1 MCYNRGLI
9 FFLSFA
15 ILFSCSTQKII
26 TSKNEERGYYEDLSI
41 LRSQEQPKKSI
52 KEEKVILSSQVK
64 NNISLELDTII
75 QIIRRESDNIKFLDG
90 FTIQLYLGDDRNKAE
105 ETEQKISEIDS
116 LIFKNTVF
124 TQPNYRVK
132 IGQYTDRFKVNE
144 EYQKFKKLFPNAII
158 IPERVKIN

>member
-1 MCYNRGLI
+1 MCDNRGLI

-15 ILFSCSTQKII
+15 ILFSCGTQKTI

-52 KEEKVILSSQVK
+52 KEEKIISSNQVK
-64 NNISLELDTII
+64 NNISLELDTIL
-75 QIIRRESDNIKFLDG
+75 QIIRSESDNIKFLDG

-132 IGQYTDRFKVNE
+132 IGQYTDRFKDTASPIPAYSASLE
-144 EYQKFKKLFPNAII
+144 IIFNAFI
-158 IPERVKIN
+158 

>member
-1 MCYNRGLI
+1 MCDNRGLI

-15 ILFSCSTQKII
+15 ILLSCSTQKII

-52 KEEKVILSSQVK
+52 KEEKVISSSQVK

-75 QIIRRESDNIKFLDG
+75 QIIRGESDNIKFLDG
-90 FTIQLYLGDDRNKAE
+90 FTIQLYLGDNRNKAE
-105 ETEQKISEIDS
+105 ETEQKITEIDS

-132 IGQYTDRFKVNE
+132 IGQYIDRFKVNE
-144 EYQKFKKLFPNAII
+144 EYQRFKKLFPNAII
-158 IPERVKIN
+158 IPEKIKIN

>member
-1 MCYNRGLI
+1 MCDNRGLI

-15 ILFSCSTQKII
+15 ILFSCSTQKTI
-26 TSKNEERGYYEDLSI
+26 TSQNEERGYYEDLSI
-41 LRSQEQPKKSI
+41 LRSQEQPKKPI
-52 KEEKVILSSQVK
+52 KKEKVISSSQVK

-75 QIIRRESDNIKFLDG
+75 QIIRSESDNIKFLDG
-90 FTIQLYLGDDRNKAE
+90 FIIQLYLGDDRNKAE

-144 EYQKFKKLFPNAII
+144 EYQRFKKLFPNAII
-158 IPERVKIN
+158 IPERIKIN

>member
-1 MCYNRGLI
+1 MDELDEHFYCPICRDI
-9 FFLSFA
+9 FM
-15 ILFSCSTQKII
+15 T
-26 TSKNEERGYYEDLSI
+26 
-41 LRSQEQPKKSI
+41 PKLYDCGHTICEKCMI
-52 KEEKVILSSQVK
+52 KMDETEEEKVISSSQVK

-75 QIIRRESDNIKFLDG
+75 QIIRSESDNIKFLDG

-132 IGQYTDRFKVNE
+132 IGQYIDRFKVAE
-144 EYQKFKKLFPNAII
+144 EYQRFKKLFPNAII
-158 IPERVKIN
+158 IPERIKVN